1 MFAYVLTYDMRKINF
16 YHSTSGRCPV
26 ESFMESLPDK
36 TVKKIAWVLRTVRE
50 VNPVP
55 AQYLKKLTNTDDI
68 WEIRATLG
76 SNTFRLLCFFDGNDL
91 IVATNGFAKKTNKV
105 PQQEIKKA
113 EERKQDYFRRKENG

>member
-1 MFAYVLTYDMRKINF
+1 MLTLCMRKINF
-16 YHSTSGRCPV
+16 YYSANGKSPV
-26 ESFMESLPDK
+26 QAFLESLPDK
-36 TVKKIAWVLRTVRE
+36 TSKKIAWVLRTVRE

-91 IVATNGFAKKTNKV
+91 IIATNAFAKKTNKV
-105 PQQEIKKA
+105 PQNEIRIA
-113 EERKQDYFRRKENG
+113 QERKRDYFRRKEHE

>member
-1 MFAYVLTYDMRKINF
+1 MLTLCMRKINF
-16 YHSTSGRCPV
+16 YYSANGKSPV
-26 ESFMESLPDK
+26 QAFLESLSDK
-36 TVKKIAWVLRTVRE
+36 TSKKIAWVLRTVRE

-91 IVATNGFAKKTNKV
+91 IIATNAFAKKTNKV
-105 PQQEIKKA
+105 PQNEIRIA
-113 EERKQDYFRRKENG
+113 QERKRDYFRRKEHE